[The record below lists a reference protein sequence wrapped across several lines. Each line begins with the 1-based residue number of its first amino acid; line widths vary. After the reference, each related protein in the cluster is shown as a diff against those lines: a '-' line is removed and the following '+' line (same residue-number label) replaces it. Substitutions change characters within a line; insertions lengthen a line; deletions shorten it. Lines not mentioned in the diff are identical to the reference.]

1 MPSRWGGHKRIS
13 IVFRSCH
20 LTRSPSPRTQKLQ
33 IQNLP
38 EFETGSHTQIS
49 TFQMFHYRLSSYLLE
64 FRNTYTSGVSFCS
77 KAITGEAR
85 PVEKRKEHKISSG
98 CVILNGYVGVTLTKD
113 HANST
118 LSQIEAKAWAC
129 FFLKM
134 QRICHRSRTKY
145 LLFGQVE
152 EAQMQR
158 TNKQLILERFAR
170 IWTPAVLISVPRPS
184 DSDGNDVFGIW
195 FWLCRSFNWFQ
206 LLHLDTWGADCMY
219 RGALGYWSEF
229 SWVDSPWFG
238 DPTHCLSLC
247 GGNWCTFGYHMC
259 HCCDPWTAHQESGD
273 LADNRICHNNLRHT
287 ITYSRICGE

>member
-13 IVFRSCH
+13 IVFRSCL

-98 CVILNGYVGVTLTKD
+98 CEYVEVTLTKD

-118 LSQIEAKAWAC
+118 LSQIEAKAWA
-129 FFLKM
+129 FFSKM

-145 LLFGQVE
+145 VLFGQVE

-184 DSDGNDVFGIW
+184 DSDGNDAF
-195 FWLCRSFNWFQ
+195 
-206 LLHLDTWGADCMY
+206 
-219 RGALGYWSEF
+219 
-229 SWVDSPWFG
+229 
-238 DPTHCLSLC
+238 
-247 GGNWCTFGYHMC
+247 
-259 HCCDPWTAHQESGD
+259 
-273 LADNRICHNNLRHT
+273 
-287 ITYSRICGE
+287 